1 MVVIKALLFDAD
13 GVIQR
18 PPSTFGAQLAA
29 LLGSDRADVQALIA
43 DVFAAE
49 EPALA
54 GASDFGEDLAALFTR
69 HQIAARASDALDLWK
84 AIEIDPDMQAAVTTL
99 RASGLCCCLATNQHA
114 SRGRY
119 MSSVLGYHALF
130 DREFYSYQ
138 LGFAKPDHGYFRAIV
153 DALEIAPEQLLFID
167 DHAPNIEGARE
178 VGLNA
183 ELFTADATHGL
194 PKLRAIL
201 AKYGI
206 ALPR

>member
-1 MVVIKALLFDAD
+1 MVVIKAILFDAD

-29 LLGSDRADVQALIA
+29 LLGSERTDVQALIA

-49 EPALA
+49 KPALA
-54 GASDFGEDLAALFTR
+54 GASDFGEDLAVLFTR
-69 HQIAARASDALDLWK
+69 HRIAASASDALDLWK
-84 AIEIDPDMQAAVTTL
+84 AIEVDAGMQAAVSTL
-99 RASGLCCCLATNQHA
+99 RASRLCCCLATNQHA

-153 DALEIAPEQLLFID
+153 DALKIAPEQLLFID

-178 VGLNA
+178 VGLQA
-183 ELFTADATHGL
+183 ELFTADVTSSRAT
-194 PKLRAIL
+194 LRAIL

-206 ALPR
+206 TLA